1 MTSLNEN
8 LSEDDL
14 ARAIC
19 SVLIG
24 NKRQATAWLFSDEGH
39 LLTVGHLFQG
49 PQAALD
55 VVSVQFLDEEP
66 QPARRVYY
74 QYTQE
79 TGEDFA
85 ILHLEETPSDRKPLP
100 VALVKSVRGE
110 WSSAGYG
117 KTLQDQSSGKGRFTG
132 LFYLQNTSS
141 DFLFKLETTI
151 TGEGGYSGSPI
162 FSEELKAVVA
172 MQSEATDAK
181 VGAERN
187 TVLAMP
193 LYRVAEGWR
202 RFPKLA
208 AEVRSRSGIDKYKSP
223 KHYLEYRILESHRI
237 LNRASEDEEGEK
249 PDEML
254 QTKYAE
260 VISNY
265 IRIYFLLC
273 ERIGQEPR
281 PDIVEISKSL
291 AGENEPPKP
300 IELKPKP
307 GYTSLAGSR
316 INIGVSQM
324 FRIADLLTRPV
335 SSIKA
340 RAFYEAITNIHK
352 SRRTFESRKS
362 FRLGALGSLR
372 PVIKKSEES
381 DSFWIPGIPDLRMST
396 VQPLSFIP
404 YELSLTKQ
412 LQGLTVDTEYESG
425 ISNLKSLPSIQNSQL
440 SGRLRIYP
448 AGIGV
453 ISLNLALEFKED
465 LPIELIAQIAH
476 NVEYLLFV
484 GPKDRKPYSKLMLN
498 IIDRVI
504 DNLFL
509 DEGYEYPERRWRP
522 PVTIF
527 TFPETQTLVPSE
539 KVKELAYLMSL
550 APANRKALDYLER
563 RVQESL
569 RSPRWTADQ
578 VLAVAG
584 EGVALLFVDAF
595 GNRNPKQRQQN
606 FRLWLSETHELVSAA
621 AYAQQAFAE
630 KINEIF
636 EGRWLDDS
644 WLPGKSDNT
653 NFENLKSLLE
663 TMQHVMRGI
672 TSIGGSNGHLRRQGT
687 GALMS
692 FARDIWTYSNPVN
705 RATLDNDLQYVAEWL
720 NKASPEQGGDEL
732 KRLQGITETIRSINP
747 PFSTKADEP
756 GNVDAGEQ
764 QQNLEGGILS
774 LLSEL
779 EEMMKEY
786 EPEEF
791 EESDQYKQMMQ
802 MLRKQ
807 LGL

>member
-14 ARAIC
+14 GRAIC

-39 LLTVGHLFQG
+39 LLTVGHLFQDK
-49 PQAALD
+49 QAALD
-55 VVSVQFLDEEP
+55 VVSVQFLDEDP

-74 QYTQE
+74 QYSRA

-85 ILHLEETPSDRKPLP
+85 ILHLDKDPSDRKPLP
-100 VALVKSVRGE
+100 VALVKSVGGE

-172 MQSEATDAK
+172 MQSEATDTK
-181 VGAERN
+181 SGAERN

-193 LYRVAEGWR
+193 LYRVAQAWP

-208 AEVRSRSGIDKYKSP
+208 ADVRSRSGIDKYKSP

-237 LNRASEDEEGEK
+237 LNRASEGEEGEK

-254 QTKYAE
+254 KTKYAE

-273 ERIGQEPR
+273 EKIGQEPR

-291 AGENEPPKP
+291 AGENEAPKP
-300 IELKPKP
+300 IALKPKP
-307 GYTSLAGSR
+307 NYTSLAGSR
-316 INIGVSQM
+316 INVGVSQM
-324 FRIADLLTRPV
+324 FRIADLLTRPAT
-335 SSIKA
+335 IKA
-340 RAFYEAITNIHK
+340 RAFYEAITNINK
-352 SRRTFESRKS
+352 SRRTFKSRKS

-381 DSFWIPGIPDLRMST
+381 DSFWIPGIPDLRLPT

-404 YELSLTKQ
+404 YELSLTEQ
-412 LQGLTVDTEYESG
+412 LQGLTVDTEYESAVRD
-425 ISNLKSLPSIQNSQL
+425 LKSLPSIQNSQL

-476 NVEYLLFV
+476 NVEDLLFV
-484 GPKDRKPYSKLMLN
+484 GPKDLKKPYSKLMLTF
-498 IIDRVI
+498 IDRVI
-504 DNLFL
+504 ANLFL
-509 DEGYEYPERRWRP
+509 DEGYGYAERRWRP
-522 PVTIF
+522 PVTTF

-550 APANRKALDYLER
+550 APANGEALDYLER
-563 RVQESL
+563 RVQQSL

-578 VLAVAG
+578 ILAVAG
-584 EGVALLFVDAF
+584 DGVALLFVDAF
-595 GNRNPKQRQQN
+595 GNRNSKQRQQH

-621 AYAQQAFAE
+621 AYAQQAFADE
-630 KINEIF
+630 IDKIF
-636 EGRWLDDS
+636 EGRLLDDS
-644 WLPGKSDNT
+644 WLPGKGDDE
-653 NFENLKSLLE
+653 NFKYLKSLLE
-663 TMQHVMRGI
+663 TMQQVMRAI
-672 TSIGGSNGHLRRQGT
+672 TSIGGSDGHLQRQGT

-692 FARDIWTYSNPVN
+692 FARDIWTYSNPIN
-705 RATLDNDLQYVAEWL
+705 RATLDRGLQYVAEWL
-720 NKASPEQGGDEL
+720 NKATSEQGSDEL
-732 KRLQGITETIRSINP
+732 KRLQGVTETIRNINP

-764 QQNLEGGILS
+764 QQALEGGILS
-774 LLSEL
+774 MLSES

-791 EESDQYKQMMQ
+791 EELDQYQQMMQ